1 MTSKGITIKNAA
13 GQEMTFSHLP
23 YMRAAVL
30 VVTACISLTIEISE
44 IRQMPKINVVA
55 AGSLYMHGIEK
66 EEQEKLEKFINEI
79 LKEAS
84 A

>member
-1 MTSKGITIKNAA
+1 MTSTRITIKNAA
-13 GQEMTFSHLP
+13 GQEMTFSHP
-23 YMRAAVL
+23 SYMRTAVL

-44 IRQMPKINVVA
+44 IELMPNINVVA
-55 AGSLYMHGIEK
+55 AGNVCMHGIEK
-66 EEQEKLEKFINEI
+66 QEQDNLEKFLNEI

>member
-1 MTSKGITIKNAA
+1 MTSTRITIKNAA

-23 YMRAAVL
+23 YMRAVVL

-44 IRQMPKINVVA
+44 IRLWPKINVVD
-55 AGSLYMHGIEK
+55 AGNIFMHGIEK
-66 EEQEKLEKFINEI
+66 EEQAKLEKFINEI